1 MQMNMILPAAPRL
14 LLLAGLVGVLGDA
27 RPSAAQGVPDYAA
40 VLEREHPE
48 LYDLLVRVER
58 AHGIMFGGLAKEG
71 EAVRASVDTL
81 PTFGFEF
88 DMVERL
94 SALVSEQGRA
104 DEVAGEAEAG
114 FRVLGERGA
123 AIIARANAFHREV
136 LGILADTSLRA
147 FADRRAA
154 VEAAVQRYRSE
165 PEISVPGAPK
175 DMDILYDHSEALAFR
190 TGYADL
196 DGLIWAGHWLKL
208 AATEPLTDIAD
219 PVRRAQGLDTVT
231 TRYHLKLSYGD
242 PPQFFPS
249 ELPMAPAISPGMI
262 FMSAEAAMIWD
273 NVSMMEEVLADIL
286 ASPRI
291 TDPKGAVE
299 LTIEHFTNPDFRVR
313 DQGYWEIM
321 ALRHGIFFQG
331 GYPLAYRAESELNVG
346 GHAAHLGGGGVP
358 IIGGMPG

>member
-1 MQMNMILPAAPRL
+1 MILLRAPRVFALAALSALLAAAPHP
-14 LLLAGLVGVLGDA
+14 GV
-27 RPSAAQGVPDYAA
+27 AQNKPAYEAI
-40 VLEREHPE
+40 LEREHPA
-48 LYDLLVRVER
+48 LYDLLIRVER
-58 AHGIMFGGLAKEG
+58 AHGIMFGGLALEG
-71 EAVRASVDTL
+71 EAVRASADTL
-81 PTFGFEF
+81 PTFGFEL

-94 SALVSEQGRA
+94 TALVSEEGRA
-104 DEVAGEAEAG
+104 DHAAAEAVAGFG
-114 FRVLGERGA
+114 VLGERGA
-123 AIIARANAFHREV
+123 AVIARANAFHREV
-136 LGILADTSLRA
+136 LGILSDASVST
-147 FADRRAA
+147 FNERRLA
-154 VEAAVQRYRSE
+154 VDAAVQRYRTE
-165 PEISVPGAPK
+165 PEIAVPSAPK
-175 DMDILYDHSEALAFR
+175 DMDILYDHSQALAFR

-219 PVRRAQGLDTVT
+219 PDRRALGIDTVT

-273 NVSMMEEVLADIL
+273 NVSMMQEVLADIL
-286 ASPRI
+286 ASPRV
-291 TDPKGAVE
+291 TDLKGAID
-299 LTIEHFTNPDFRVR
+299 LTIEHFTDPNFRMQ

-346 GHAAHLGGGGVP
+346 GHAAHLGGGGNL

>member
-1 MQMNMILPAAPRL
+1 MTFPRTPKALLLLALLGFPAAPRPL
-14 LLLAGLVGVLGDA
+14 T
-27 RPSAAQGVPDYAA
+27 AQSKPDYEAI
-40 VLEREHPE
+40 LEREHPA
-48 LYDLLVRVER
+48 LYDLLIRVER
-58 AHGIMFGGLAKEG
+58 AHGLMFGGLAKEG
-71 EAVRASVDTL
+71 ETVRASADTL
-81 PTFGFEF
+81 PTFGFEL

-94 SALVSEQGRA
+94 TQLVSQEGRA
-104 DEVAGEAEAG
+104 DEVAAEAEAG
-114 FRVLGERGA
+114 FEVLGERGA
-123 AIIARANAFHREV
+123 AVIARANAFHREV
-136 LGILADTSLRA
+136 LGILADTRLTA
-147 FADRRAA
+147 FNDRRAA
-154 VEAAVQRYRSE
+154 VDAAVQRYRSE
-165 PEISVPGAPK
+165 PDISVPSAPK
-175 DMDILYDHSEALAFR
+175 DMDILYDHPQALAFR

-196 DGLIWAGHWLKL
+196 DGLIWAGHWLQL

-219 PVRRAQGLDTVT
+219 PVKRAQGLDTVT

-286 ASPRI
+286 ASPRVV
-291 TDPKGAVE
+291 DPKGAVE
-299 LTIEHFTNPDFRVR
+299 LTIEHFLDPTYAVR

-346 GHAAHLGGGGVP
+346 GHAAHLGGGGNI

>member
-1 MQMNMILPAAPRL
+1 MIVPNSPRL
-14 LLLAGLVGVLGDA
+14 LLLASLVTVLAAPRSG
-27 RPSAAQGVPDYAA
+27 AAQSKPDYEGI
-40 VLEREHPE
+40 LEREHPA
-48 LYDLLVRVER
+48 LYDLLLRVER
-58 AHGIMFGGLAKEG
+58 AHGLMFGGLAAEG
-71 EAVRASVDTL
+71 EAVRASADTL

-88 DMVERL
+88 DMIERL
-94 SALVSEQGRA
+94 TQLVSEEGRG
-104 DEVAGEAEAG
+104 DEVADEAAAG

-123 AIIARANAFHREV
+123 AIIERTNAFHREV
-136 LGILADTSLRA
+136 LGILADTSLTA
-147 FADRRAA
+147 FNDRRAA

-165 PEISVPGAPK
+165 PEISLPGAPK
-175 DMDILYDHSEALAFR
+175 DMDVLYDHSQALAFR

-196 DGLIWAGHWLKL
+196 DGLIWAGHWLQL

-219 PVRRAQGLDTVT
+219 LDRRAMGLDTVT

-242 PPQFFPS
+242 PPEFFPS

-273 NVSMMEEVLADIL
+273 NLSMMEEVLADIL
-286 ASPRI
+286 ASPRVV
-291 TDPKGAVE
+291 DPKGAVE
-299 LTIEHFTNPDFRVR
+299 LTIEHFTDPEYRVR

-346 GHAAHLGGGGVP
+346 GHAAHLGGGGSI

>member
-1 MQMNMILPAAPRL
+1 MIPRTRNLVLLGGLLIALAAP
-14 LLLAGLVGVLGDA
+14 
-27 RPSAAQGVPDYAA
+27 RPSAAQGVPDYTAL
-40 VLEREHPE
+40 LEREHPE
-48 LYDLLVRVER
+48 LYDLLIRVER
-58 AHGIMFGGLAKEG
+58 AHGLMFGGLAKEG
-71 EAVRASVDTL
+71 ETVRSSRDSL
-81 PTFGFEF
+81 PTFGFEI

-94 SALVSEQGRA
+94 TVLVGGDGRA
-104 DEVAGEAEAG
+104 EDVADEAAAG

-123 AIIARANAFHREV
+123 AVIARANAFHREV
-136 LGILADTSLRA
+136 LGILADPSIPG
-147 FADRRAA
+147 FNDRRVA
-154 VEAAVQRYRSE
+154 VHAAVQRYLSE
-165 PEISVPGAPK
+165 PEIAVPGAPK
-175 DMDILYDHSEALAFR
+175 DMDILYDHPQALAFR

-208 AATEPLTDIAD
+208 ASTEPFTDIAD
-219 PVRRAQGLDTVT
+219 RVKRDMGLDTVT

-262 FMSAEAAMIWD
+262 FLSAEAAMIWD

-286 ASPRI
+286 ASPTV
-291 TDPKGAVE
+291 TDVRGAID
-299 LTIEHFTNPDFRVR
+299 LTIEHFTDPNYRMQ

-346 GHAAHLGGGGVP
+346 GHAAHFGGGNV